1 VLLRFAILI
10 ALRRTAADWRLQAA
24 AGLGM
29 VLAVALMAS
38 AVIYSNALRE
48 TALRHTLQNASVGE
62 VNLAVGLA
70 HALER
75 PTFEATRRSVQGQVN
90 DPIDAY
96 LKGSAVLAQTSTFL
110 FSGLPQLDLPREQQ
124 PRGPVHGVTDLA
136 ENVRLIQGR
145 LPQVAEGELEVVI
158 DPLGSALL
166 QLPIGQQFGVAPPE
180 GGATRGDPFPVRVVG
195 IVEPLDPSDPYW
207 QLGFPVRSTQ
217 RGRDWVTLP
226 LYTDLDN
233 IFDTLGATYPGL
245 YTTYYWLFFVD
256 VEAVRSS
263 DASPLQN
270 TLVSARRQFFNT
282 WPAPSWETDLGG
294 LLARYDFLLTLARI
308 PLFLLAFL
316 AVGVLLYYLF
326 LIAGLMGRL
335 RAPEIALFRSRG
347 ASMPQVGLVVLT
359 EGVLLAIPAIVIGP
373 FLAQALVISTGKLFP
388 AASGGAGLVFVDLS
402 VPVFLLG
409 GAAALLGVVVLTA
422 TTLTTARHGTVEFRR
437 AAARPPQLPLLHR
450 YYIDLVLLALI
461 GMLWWQLKSRGSFL
475 VQSLGEQG
483 LELDMTLLLGPVLGV
498 VAVGLLL
505 FRLFPLSVRAVAWAA
520 DPIAPIWLAHGLR
533 RIARDPVPAG
543 SILVLLALAT
553 SLGVLASTIT
563 ATLERNQKER
573 GLYEAGATLRIT
585 HSLGGNVVEGH
596 SVAQALRSLPGA
608 TDATDVLRVG
618 GLAGGTTL
626 LAVDAATFPR
636 VVWSRDDFTHEP
648 LDQIIGTLMQTDT
661 TPSGTGLPADTTH
674 LGVWVETG
682 RRSEALRLLARL
694 QDSRGVYFDMEVGD
708 LSGQGWRYLEGP
720 IEPFFRGQRFRTGAR
735 EDIPTFTPT
744 PPYTL
749 HTLWVTTAGGG
760 SSTGALFLDQL
771 QAITPDGPVEVA
783 SFQDLAGW
791 YALEDASSPGLYA
804 LELSES
810 VARPG
815 RRSAAFS
822 WGGGGTSRRGIR
834 TGPAETPLPAVVS
847 PSFLTD
853 YQVQMGDRLPV
864 EVQQIFVPVEIVDV
878 AEFLSTLDPL
888 ERPFIVIDLN
898 SALEYVALR
907 APRRVDPDMEVWL
920 SAGKGTLS
928 AAPALQAIEEMGGLV
943 SEVYEA
949 EELVAS
955 RTGDPLLTAGWLG
968 LLALSFVT
976 VVLASS
982 SGLILYTY
990 MDARERSQE
999 FALLRTLGF
1008 SRPQVNGILWFNLVL
1023 VVLSGIAVG
1032 TWGGQW
1038 LGGAL
1043 LPLLEVAEEGRRVT
1057 PPMVLATN
1065 WLALGVAYTVLA
1077 AATAAT
1083 VMALAWAISHL
1094 DVQRLLRAGGD

>member
-1 VLLRFAILI
+1 MLLRFAILI

-24 AGLGM
+24 AGFGM

-48 TALRHTLQNASVGE
+48 TALRHTLQNASVKE

-75 PTFEATRRSVQGQVN
+75 PTFEATRRSVRAQVN
-90 DPIDAY
+90 DPIDPY

-110 FSGLPQLDLPREQQ
+110 FTGLPQLDLPREEQ

-136 ENVRLIQGR
+136 ENVRVVAGR
-145 LPQVAEGELEVVI
+145 LPQIAEGELEVVI
-158 DPLGSALL
+158 DPLGSTLL
-166 QLPIGQQFGVAPPE
+166 ELPVGQQFGVVPPE
-180 GGATRGDPFPVRVVG
+180 SGATQGDPFPVRVVG

-207 QLGFPVRSTQ
+207 QLGFPVRSTE
-217 RGRDWVTLP
+217 RGLDWITLP

-233 IFDTLGATYPGL
+233 IFDTLGTTYPGL

-256 VEAVRSS
+256 SEVVRAS
-263 DASPLQN
+263 DAAPLQN

-282 WPAPSWETDLGG
+282 WPAPSWETGLGD

-316 AVGVLLYYLF
+316 AVGVLFYYLF

-335 RAPEIALFRSRG
+335 RAPEVALFRSRG
-347 ASMPQVGLVVLT
+347 ASMAQVGLVILT
-359 EGVLLAIPAIVIGP
+359 EGVLLAIPAIVVGP
-373 FLAQALVISTGKLFP
+373 FLAQALVIVTGKLFP

-402 VPVFLLG
+402 LSVFLLG
-409 GAAALLGVVVLTA
+409 GAAALLGVAVLSA
-422 TTLTTARHGTVEFRR
+422 TTLSTARHGTVEFRR
-437 AAARPPQLPLLHR
+437 AAARPPQLPFLHR

-461 GMLWWQLKSRGSFL
+461 GMLWLQLKSRGSFL

-483 LELDMTLLLGPVLGV
+483 LEVDMTLLLGPVLGV

-505 FRLFPLSVRAVAWAA
+505 FRLFPLTVRAVAWVA
-520 DPIAPIWLAHGLR
+520 DPVAPIWFAQGLR

-573 GLYEAGATLRIT
+573 ALYEAGATLRIT
-585 HSLGGNVVEGH
+585 HSLGGDVVEGN
-596 SVAQALRSLPGA
+596 SVAQALRPLPEVTA
-608 TDATDVLRVG
+608 ATDVLRVG

-626 LAVDAATFPR
+626 LAVDSATFSR
-636 VVWSRDDFTHEP
+636 VVWSRDDLTHAP
-648 LDQIIGTLMQTDT
+648 LAQIIGGLRPADK
-661 TPSGTGLPADTTH
+661 TPSGIALPADTTH

-682 RRSEALRLLARL
+682 RRSEDLSLLTRL
-694 QDSRGVYFDMEVGD
+694 QDSQGVYFDVEVGD

-720 IEPFFRGQRFRTGAR
+720 IEPFFRGRRFRAGAR
-735 EDIPTFTPT
+735 GDTLIFTPT

-749 HTLWVTTAGGG
+749 HTLWVTTDRGG

-771 QAITPDGPVEVA
+771 QAITPAGPVEVA
-783 SFQDLAGW
+783 SFEDLEGW

-810 VARPG
+810 VARPE
-815 RRSAAFS
+815 RRSAAFI
-822 WGGGGTSRRGIR
+822 WGGGGSARRGIR
-834 TGPAETPLPAVVS
+834 AGPTETPLPAVVS
-847 PSFLTD
+847 PSFLTA
-853 YQVQMGDRLPV
+853 YQVQVGDLLPV

-878 AEFLSTLDPL
+878 AKFLSTLDPL
-888 ERPFIVIDLN
+888 ERPFMVIDLT
-898 SALEYVALR
+898 SVLKYVALR
-907 APRRVDPDMEVWL
+907 ARRNLNPDMEVWL
-920 SAGKGTLS
+920 SAADGTLP
-928 AAPALQAIEEMGGLV
+928 AAPILQAIEEMGGQAL
-943 SEVYEA
+943 EVHEA
-949 EELVAS
+949 EKLLAA

-990 MDARERSQE
+990 MDARERSEE

-1083 VMALAWAISHL
+1083 VVALAWAISHL